1 MKKFEFA
8 AVAAGLAIAC
18 VQDASAAVMVRKAL
32 AAGE

>member
-8 AVAAGLAIAC
+8 AVAAGLAIGC